1 MIILEQLILFDD
13 PRCPMME
20 WNLGEFPD
28 SMEFRSWKVAFRTG
42 VCLRTADPQINMLW
56 IKEVEIAKLI
66 DEPATSRLIVERADR
81 PDFEVLDAMIASAV
95 KRLPDTH
102 LHFRKRVCV
111 EGATCSKIRPILSR
125 KTNCLHDL
133 RAFPCNWS
141 L

>member
-1 MIILEQLILFDD
+1 MIILEQLIVIDD
-13 PRCPMME
+13 PRFRMTE

-56 IKEVEIAKLI
+56 IKDVEIAKLI
-66 DEPATSRLIVERADR
+66 DELVTSRSIVERSDR
-81 PDFEVLDAMIASAV
+81 PDFNMLDAMIASAV
-95 KRLPDTH
+95 KRLLDTH
-102 LHFRKRVCV
+102 IHFRKSVRV

-141 L
+141 F